1 MVGLGF
7 FGSFVLDNFIAG
19 VYGMGNGS
27 LIIDLKDIC
36 FAYHNSGNVLSH
48 VNFSLH
54 AGEKMGLIGGNGSGK
69 STFLH
74 VIIGILR
81 ANSGKMTIFGEN
93 VQTEKDFFRVRKRI
107 GLLFQNSD
115 DQLFSPTVLEDVAFG
130 PLNLGKRP
138 EEACEIARQ
147 TLNDLNLGGFENRV
161 THTLSG
167 GEKKLVALATILAM
181 QPEILLL
188 DEPTSGLDE
197 ITKNRL
203 TEILSSLSISYIIV
217 SHEYEFLITNT
228 DMIYGMKNGILKYH
242 GDSSS
247 LHSHYHSHPAGET
260 SHQHS
265 NT

>member
-1 MVGLGF
+1 
-7 FGSFVLDNFIAG
+7 
-19 VYGMGNGS
+19 MGNGP
-27 LIIDLKDIC
+27 LIMDLKDIC
-36 FAYHNSGNVLSH
+36 YAYHGVDDVLSH

-54 AGEKMGLIGGNGSGK
+54 ADERMGLIGGNGSGK

-74 VIIGILR
+74 IIIGILR
-81 ANSGKMTIFGEN
+81 AHSGEMTIFGER
-93 VQTEKDFFRVRKRI
+93 VRTEQDFFRVRQRG

-130 PLNLGKRP
+130 PLNLGKEP

-147 TLNDLNLGGFENRV
+147 TLTDLHLSGFEDRV

-197 ITKNRL
+197 STKNRL
-203 TEILSSLSISYIIV
+203 TEILGSLAISYIIV
-217 SHEYEFLITNT
+217 SHEYEFLISNT
-228 DMIYGMKNGILKYH
+228 DTIYGMKNGILKYH

-247 LHSHYHSHPAGET
+247 LHSHYHSHPAGEV

-265 NT
+265 DT